1 MKIWIFLPA
10 YNEAESLR
18 RLLPK
23 MARLAD
29 VLTGREIAI
38 FVLDDGS
45 IDGTAQVAHEVG
57 AEQDVSVVSHPINRG
72 LGETERDGF
81 EYLAAHCADDDIIV
95 RLDCDDTHEPE
106 YVVPLVAKI
115 AEGYDVVNTSRFQ
128 PGGFQK
134 GVNWYRGLISRGANV
149 FMKIMFGM
157 EGIKDFSCGFRAY
170 RGKLVK
176 DAVRIFGNSLLQMR
190 AFGFTTTLEIIVKL
204 HLLGARFA
212 EVPFGLRYDQK
223 ASESKMVSSTTM
235 IGYFVMAMLYHIP
248 GSGWRR
254 WRKELVPA
262 YGRSADEARAAFA
275 RIRATKSIPSRFGSW
290 ARRG

>member
-1 MKIWIFLPA
+1 LKIWIFLPA
-10 YNEAESLR
+10 YNEEESLR

-23 MARLAD
+23 LRAARARLPAEK
-29 VLTGREIAI
+29 VVV

-45 IDGTAQVAHEVG
+45 SDGTSRIAREAAGDQEMAFVAH
-57 AEQDVSVVSHPINRG
+57 AINRG

-81 EYLAAHCADDDIIV
+81 EYLAAHCADDDIVV

-106 YVVPLVAKI
+106 YIESLVGKL

-128 PGGFQK
+128 PGGYQK
-134 GVNWYRGLISRGANV
+134 GVNWYRRGISRGANV
-149 FMKIMFGM
+149 FMKVLFGLR
-157 EGIKDFSCGFRAY
+157 GIRDYSCGFRAY

-176 DAVRIFGNSLLQMR
+176 DAVRIFGNSFLQMR
-190 AFGFTTTLEIIVKL
+190 GFGFTSTLEMVVKL

-235 IGYFVMAMLYHIP
+235 IGYFVMALLYHWP
-248 GSGWRR
+248 GGWRS
-254 WRKELVPA
+254 WRKPLISA
-262 YGRSADEARAAFA
+262 YSESAEKAAEAFA
-275 RIRATKSIPSRFGSW
+275 AIRRTKSVPSRFG
-290 ARRG
+290 A